1 MVAVHSDHSLITH
14 SHLSSALEL
23 LDTHSKKSVFLGKCF
38 SSPLRL
44 ALLWNIS
51 EGEPVIIWAHGILF
65 IPVFADY
72 CVVVVAMPP
81 GDTFDDFHMTQS
93 CEAARTELELDRP
106 IWTND

>member
-1 MVAVHSDHSLITH
+1 
-14 SHLSSALEL
+14 
-23 LDTHSKKSVFLGKCF
+23 
-38 SSPLRL
+38 LRL

-81 GDTFDDFHMTQS
+81 RRHVRRFPYDS
-93 CEAARTELELDRP
+93 IL
-106 IWTND
+106 